1 MSLLKGE
8 DLNLGVG
15 MEDPAS
21 RGTLVTPQGWIPART
36 PTGINVEVIKAMIKE
51 TKASGIASQGSEIVQ
66 RKASGDLEFNVRSEM
81 IGYILKSLIGYCET
95 ASVYGTVNS
104 HTFGILANNPQFPT
118 ISLGLSQPNL
128 QDYGYNGALVK
139 SLELK
144 TPVDD
149 LVNATIEFEARDEAE
164 HSNYTPAFIDT
175 DYLFRPYDVE
185 IKLASNIAGLAAAEA
200 IDMKEFSLAIKNNG
214 RAQQNIGTITPT
226 DLIANLLEITGNMV
240 VDYKGD
246 TYHDYFKDGT
256 YRAMQITLTR
266 SDIDLEGGYNPSII
280 IQLAKVSFEGSN
292 PDRPIDDIVRDSLN
306 FTAHYSSDDSEAIN
320 IVLQNTVADY
330 LKE

>member
-36 PTGINVEVIKAMIKE
+36 PTGINVEVIKALIKE
-51 TKASGIASQGSEIVQ
+51 TKASGIMSQGSEVVQ
-66 RKASGDLEFNVRSEM
+66 RKASGSLEFNLRSEL
-81 IGYILKSLIGYCET
+81 IGYILKSLIGKCTT
-95 ASVYGTVNS
+95 APVYGSVNS
-104 HTFGILANNPQFPT
+104 HTFEILANNPQFPSL
-118 ISLGLSQPNL
+118 SLGLSQPGQ

-139 SLELK
+139 SLEIR

-164 HSNYTPAFIDT
+164 ASDYTPAFVDT

-185 IKLASNIAGLAAAEA
+185 IKLAANIAGLSGANA
-200 IDMKEFSLAIKNNG
+200 INMKEFSLAIKNNG

-226 DLIANLLEITGNMV
+226 DLIANLLEIDGSMMI
-240 VDYKGD
+240 DYEGD

-280 IQLAKVSFEGSN
+280 IQLAKVSFESSN

-306 FTAHYSSDDSEAIN
+306 FIAHYSDDDSEAIN
-320 IVLQNTVADY
+320 IVVQNTIEDY
-330 LKE
+330 DND